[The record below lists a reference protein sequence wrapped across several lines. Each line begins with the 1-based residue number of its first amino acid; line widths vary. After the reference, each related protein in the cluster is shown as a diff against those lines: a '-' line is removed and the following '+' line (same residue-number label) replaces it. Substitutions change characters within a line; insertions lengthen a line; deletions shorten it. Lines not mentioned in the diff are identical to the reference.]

1 MIVIHSPRL
10 LLCILSPVLV
20 TLLRS
25 QSLRLWFSISIYL
38 IYIWKIFVICSC
50 SYIFCVFIGIIC
62 GFKGLNIWD
71 TFFVEINVMK
81 YVMDV
86 IKFSHDQKKSRIS
99 YGYLLNAILASLTFF
114 TKLTFLVRS
123 EYIKMR
129 RVIGLLWRKCHLKT
143 KLFWV
148 VDIDIESFSN
158 QIIYT
163 ILKLVFVVK
172 PVDWKWS

>member
-1 MIVIHSPRL
+1 MR
-10 LLCILSPVLV
+10 VLGSQY
-20 TLLRS
+20 LRH
-25 QSLRLWFSISIYL
+25 
-38 IYIWKIFVICSC
+38 
-50 SYIFCVFIGIIC
+50 
-62 GFKGLNIWD
+62 
-71 TFFVEINVMK
+71 FFRWNKCYEVCDGC
-81 YVMDV
+81 Y
-86 IKFSHDQKKSRIS
+86 KFSHDQKKSRIS

-148 VDIDIESFSN
+148 DIDIESFSN
-158 QIIYT
+158 PIIYT

-172 PVDWKWS
+172 PVDWNWSKYNKHMYKILFI